1 MSCRRAQ
8 VGNALKDH
16 NRWHNRRAAR
26 AKSMS
31 SWKGDLSNVMAE
43 ATADVD
49 RKETPLPRTVTF
61 RAAAVLMLWWV
72 VGALMADA
80 WPHA

>member
-1 MSCRRAQ
+1 
-8 VGNALKDH
+8 
-16 NRWHNRRAAR
+16 
-26 AKSMS
+26 MS